1 MNALLEQFV
10 LEARELVNEAS
21 DELLALERAP
31 GDQHRIDVVF
41 RAFHTLKGGA
51 AIADL
56 PDMTQLLHVG
66 EDLLSALRGRKAVCT
81 PDVINA
87 LLACVDQVGRWI
99 VDIETTGGLPDLAAK
114 RAAALA
120 ADLRRYLP
128 QSNAGPAVR
137 AGSDFDWAAR
147 VIADHPGLSAKPD
160 HGGVVAIAYD
170 PQPNC
175 FFDGDD
181 PLGLLRKVPQ
191 LVFLDMRVRSPW
203 PDLPDVNPFTCN
215 LAFRALALA
224 SRHDVAQ
231 VFRHIPDQVEI
242 VEIAPASAPSAAA
255 QERSSRDLARKI
267 LAAQRALLAAPCPR
281 KEFLGRLGAAIEVA
295 KNVLRFAG
303 AHAAAARIEAVGVEA
318 TSARN
323 ADPVLRVLDELL
335 ASAAS
340 DWPQAGPIQDPGSA
354 AAPAGELPAIR
365 TLRIE
370 EAKVDRLLDVA
381 GELIVAKNTMND
393 LAARIG
399 AELGEGEIARAV
411 RNQTA
416 VIDRLVGQTHHS
428 AVQLRMVPLAQAFR
442 RLPRVVRDVSHEL
455 GKRAEISMKGEA
467 TEADKSV
474 VDAIFEPLLHVLRN
488 ALDHGIESPEDRR
501 SSGKPEQA
509 EISLSALRHGEHIVI
524 EVSDDGRGIDP
535 GAVRRKAREQSLI
548 GDDEARDL
556 SDDQAI
562 QLVFA
567 EGLST
572 AAQVSQVSGRGVG
585 LAAVRAAV
593 ERLGGGVS
601 IASQPGRGTTVRLTL
616 PLSMAFMRIMT
627 IHAGGELFGVPIEA
641 IAETVRLPRAQIL
654 QIKSGE
660 AFVLRDRI
668 VPTCRLDRLLELPD
682 AGLRDREKDA
692 LILVT
697 DVGGQTAGLEI
708 DSIGERLDVVVKP
721 MQGVLAEVPDYAGT
735 TLLGNGR
742 VLLVL
747 NLGAV
752 LQ

>member
-10 LEARELVNEAS
+10 IEARELVNEAS
-21 DELLALERAP
+21 DELLALERLP
-31 GDQHRIDVVF
+31 GDQQRIDVVF

-66 EDLLSALRGRKAVCT
+66 EDLLSALRGRKLPCT
-81 PDVINA
+81 SDIINA
-87 LLACVDQVGRWI
+87 LLACVDQVGHWLA
-99 VDIETTGGLPDLAAK
+99 DIETTGRLPDLAAE
-114 RAAALA
+114 RAAVLA
-120 ADLRRYLP
+120 ADLRRFLP
-128 QSNAGPAVR
+128 RSSVETAVR
-137 AGSDFDWAAR
+137 ADSEFDWAAR
-147 VIADHPGLSAKPD
+147 IIADDPALSAKAG
-160 HGGVVAIAYD
+160 HGAIVAIAYD

-175 FFDGDD
+175 FFDGDN

-191 LVFLDMRVRSPW
+191 LVFLDVRARSPW
-203 PDLPDVNPFTCN
+203 PDLQKINPFACN
-215 LAFRALALA
+215 LAFRALTLA
-224 SRHDVAQ
+224 SRHDVGQ
-231 VFRHIPDQVEI
+231 VFRYIPDQVRI
-242 VEIAPASAPSAAA
+242 AEIARGSDSSAAA
-255 QERSSRDLARKI
+255 RERSSRDLARKI
-267 LAAQRALLAAPCPR
+267 LAAQRTLLAAPCPE
-281 KEFLGRLGAAIEVA
+281 KEFFGRLGAAIEVA

-303 AHAAAARIEAVGVEA
+303 AEGGAARIEAVRAEA

-323 ADPVLRVLDELL
+323 ADVVLRVLDQLL
-335 ASAAS
+335 SSAAS
-340 DWPQAGPIQDPGSA
+340 DWSKADSVHDTEG
-354 AAPAGELPAIR
+354 APAGELPATR

-370 EAKVDRLLDVA
+370 EAKVDRRLDVA

-399 AELGEGEIARAV
+399 AELGEVEIARAV

-455 GKRAEISMKGEA
+455 GKQAAITMKGEDI
-467 TEADKSV
+467 EADKSV

-488 ALDHGIESPEDRR
+488 ALDHGIEPPEGRR
-501 SSGKPEQA
+501 AAGKPEQA
-509 EISLSALRHGEHIVI
+509 EITLGAFRHGEHIVI
-524 EVSDDGRGIDP
+524 ELGDDGRGIDP
-535 GAVRRKAREQSLI
+535 AAVRRKAREQSLI
-548 GDDEARDL
+548 GEEEAREL

-585 LAAVRAAV
+585 LAAVRATV
-593 ERLGGGVS
+593 ERLGGAVGV
-601 IASQPGRGTTVRLTL
+601 ASQSGRGTTVRLTL

-627 IHAGGELFGVPIEA
+627 IHAGGEVFGVPIEA
-641 IAETVRLPRAQIL
+641 IAETVRLPRAHIL
-654 QIKSGE
+654 QIKNGE

-668 VPTCRLDRLLELPD
+668 VPTCRLDRLLDLPNVGICD
-682 AGLRDREKDA
+682 RDNDA

-697 DVGGQTAGLEI
+697 DAGGQTAGLEI

-721 MQGVLAEVPDYAGT
+721 MQGLLAEVQDYAGT
-735 TLLGNGR
+735 TMLGNGR

>member
-31 GDQHRIDVVF
+31 GDQHRIEVVF

-87 LLACVDQVGRWI
+87 LLACVDQVGHW
-99 VDIETTGGLPDLAAK
+99 VADIETTGRLPDLAAE
-114 RAAALA
+114 RVAVLA

-128 QSNAGPAVR
+128 RSDAETKVR
-137 AGSDFDWAAR
+137 AGSEFGWATR
-147 VIADHPGLSAKPD
+147 VIAETPAWSAKLD
-160 HGGVVAIAYD
+160 HGGAVAIAYD

-191 LVFLDMRVRSPW
+191 LVFLDVRIRSPW
-203 PDLPDVNPFTCN
+203 PDLQDVNPFACN

-224 SRHDVAQ
+224 SRHDVAR

-242 VEIAPASAPSAAA
+242 AEIAPASAPSVPA
-255 QERSSRDLARKI
+255 QGSRDLARKI

-281 KEFLGRLGAAIEVA
+281 KELLGRLGAAIEVA

-303 AHAAAARIEAVGVEA
+303 AHAAAARIEAVSAEA
-318 TSARN
+318 TSIRN
-323 ADPVLRVLDELL
+323 ADLVLRVLDQLL
-335 ASAAS
+335 ASVAS
-340 DWPQAGPIQDPGSA
+340 DWPQADSIQDTGSA

-399 AELGEGEIARAV
+399 AELGEVEIARAI

-416 VIDRLVGQTHHS
+416 MIDRLVGQTHHS
-428 AVQLRMVPLAQAFR
+428 AVQLRMVRLAQAFR

-455 GKRAEISMKGEA
+455 GKRAELSMKGEA

-488 ALDHGIESPEDRR
+488 ALDHGIESPEERR

-524 EVSDDGRGIDP
+524 ELGDDGRGIDP
-535 GAVRRKAREQSLI
+535 AAVRRKAREQSLI
-548 GDDEARDL
+548 GDEEAREL

-572 AAQVSQVSGRGVG
+572 AAKVSQVSGRGIG
-585 LAAVRAAV
+585 LAAVRATV

-627 IHAGGELFGVPIEA
+627 IHAGGEVFGVPIEA

-660 AFVLRDRI
+660 AFVLRDRV
-668 VPTCRLDRLLELPD
+668 VPTCRLDRLLELPN
-682 AGLRDREKDA
+682 AGLRDHGNDA

-697 DVGGQTAGLEI
+697 DAGGQTAGLEI

>member
-1 MNALLEQFV
+1 MNAMLEQFV

-21 DELLALERAP
+21 DELLALERLP
-31 GDQHRIDVVF
+31 GDQQRIDVVF

-66 EDLLSALRGRKAVCT
+66 EDLLSALRGRKLPCT
-81 PDVINA
+81 SDIINA
-87 LLACVDQVGRWI
+87 LLACVDQVGHWLA
-99 VDIETTGGLPDLAAK
+99 DIEATGRLPDLAAE
-114 RAAALA
+114 RAAVLA
-120 ADLRRYLP
+120 ADLRRFLP
-128 QSNAGPAVR
+128 RSSAETAVR
-137 AGSDFDWAAR
+137 ADSEFDWAAPI
-147 VIADHPGLSAKPD
+147 IADDPALSAKAG
-160 HGGVVAIAYD
+160 HGAIVAIAYD

-191 LVFLDMRVRSPW
+191 LVFLDVRARSPW
-203 PDLPDVNPFTCN
+203 PDLQEVNPFACN
-215 LAFRALALA
+215 LAFRALTLA
-224 SRHDVAQ
+224 SRHDVGQ
-231 VFRHIPDQVEI
+231 VFRYIPDQVRI
-242 VEIAPASAPSAAA
+242 AEIARESASSAVAR
-255 QERSSRDLARKI
+255 ERSSRDLARKI
-267 LAAQRALLAAPCPR
+267 LAAQRTLLAAPCPE
-281 KEFLGRLGAAIEVA
+281 KEFFGRLGAAIEVA

-303 AHAAAARIEAVGVEA
+303 AEGGAARIEAVRAEA

-323 ADPVLRVLDELL
+323 ADVVLRVLDQLL
-335 ASAAS
+335 SSAAS
-340 DWPQAGPIQDPGSA
+340 DWSKADSVHDTEG
-354 AAPAGELPAIR
+354 APAGDLPAIR

-455 GKRAEISMKGEA
+455 GKQAAITMKGED

-488 ALDHGIESPEDRR
+488 ALDHGIETPEERR
-501 SSGKPEQA
+501 SAGKPEQA
-509 EISLSALRHGEHIVI
+509 EISLSAFRHGEHIVI
-524 EVSDDGRGIDP
+524 ELGDDGRGVDAA
-535 GAVRRKAREQSLI
+535 AVRRKAREQSLI
-548 GDDEARDL
+548 SDEEAREL

-562 QLVFA
+562 QLMFA

-585 LAAVRAAV
+585 LAAVRATV
-593 ERLGGGVS
+593 ERLGGAVS
-601 IASQPGRGTTVRLTL
+601 VASQSGRGTTVRLAL

-627 IHAGGELFGVPIEA
+627 IHAGGEVFGVPIEA
-641 IAETVRLPRAQIL
+641 IAETVRLPRAHIL

-668 VPTCRLDRLLELPD
+668 VPTCRLDRLLELPN
-682 AGLRDREKDA
+682 AVTRDRGDDA

-697 DVGGQTAGLEI
+697 DAGGQTAGLEI

-721 MQGVLAEVPDYAGT
+721 MQGLLAEVQDYAGT
-735 TLLGNGR
+735 TMLGNGR

>member
-21 DELLALERAP
+21 DELLALERLP
-31 GDQHRIDVVF
+31 GDQQRIDVVF

-66 EDLLSALRGRKAVCT
+66 EDLLSALRGRKLPCT
-81 PDVINA
+81 SDIINA
-87 LLACVDQVGRWI
+87 LLACVDQVGHWLA
-99 VDIETTGGLPDLAAK
+99 DIETTGRLPDLAAE
-114 RAAALA
+114 RAAVLA
-120 ADLRRYLP
+120 ADLRRFLP
-128 QSNAGPAVR
+128 RSSAATAVR
-137 AGSDFDWAAR
+137 ADSEFDWAAR
-147 VIADHPGLSAKPD
+147 IIADDPALSAKAG
-160 HGGVVAIAYD
+160 HGAIVAIAYD

-175 FFDGDD
+175 FFDGDN

-191 LVFLDMRVRSPW
+191 LVFLDVRARSPW
-203 PDLPDVNPFTCN
+203 PDLQKINPFACN
-215 LAFRALALA
+215 LAFRALTLA
-224 SRHDVAQ
+224 SRHDVGQ
-231 VFRHIPDQVEI
+231 VFRYIPDQVRI
-242 VEIAPASAPSAAA
+242 AEIARGSDSSAAA
-255 QERSSRDLARKI
+255 RERSSRDLARKI
-267 LAAQRALLAAPCPR
+267 LAAQRTLLAAPCPE
-281 KEFLGRLGAAIEVA
+281 KEFFGRLGAAIEVA

-303 AHAAAARIEAVGVEA
+303 AEGGAARIEAVRAEA

-323 ADPVLRVLDELL
+323 ADVVLRVLDQLL
-335 ASAAS
+335 SSAAS
-340 DWPQAGPIQDPGSA
+340 DWSKADSVHDTEG
-354 AAPAGELPAIR
+354 APAGELPATR

-399 AELGEGEIARAV
+399 AELGEVEIARAV

-455 GKRAEISMKGEA
+455 GKQAAITMKGEDI
-467 TEADKSV
+467 EADKSV

-488 ALDHGIESPEDRR
+488 ALDHGIETPEERR
-501 SSGKPEQA
+501 SAGKPEQA
-509 EISLSALRHGEHIVI
+509 EISLSAFRNGEHIVI
-524 EVSDDGRGIDP
+524 ELGDDGRGVDAA
-535 GAVRRKAREQSLI
+535 AVRRKAREQSLI
-548 GDDEARDL
+548 SDEEAGEL

-585 LAAVRAAV
+585 LAAVRATV
-593 ERLGGGVS
+593 ERLGGAVGV
-601 IASQPGRGTTVRLTL
+601 ASQSGRGTTVRLTL

-627 IHAGGELFGVPIEA
+627 IHAGGEVFGVPIEA
-641 IAETVRLPRAQIL
+641 IAETVRLPRAHIL

-668 VPTCRLDRLLELPD
+668 VPTCRLDRLLELPN
-682 AGLRDREKDA
+682 AGICDRGNDA

-697 DVGGQTAGLEI
+697 DAGGQTAGLEI

-721 MQGVLAEVPDYAGT
+721 MQGLLAEAQDYAGT
-735 TLLGNGR
+735 TMLGSGR

>member
-21 DELLALERAP
+21 DELLALERLP
-31 GDQHRIDVVF
+31 GDQQRIDVVF

-66 EDLLSALRGRKAVCT
+66 EDLLSALRGRKLPCT
-81 PDVINA
+81 SDIINA
-87 LLACVDQVGRWI
+87 LLACVDQVGHWLA
-99 VDIETTGGLPDLAAK
+99 DIETTGRLPDLAAE
-114 RAAALA
+114 RAAVLA
-120 ADLRRYLP
+120 ADLRRFLP
-128 QSNAGPAVR
+128 RSSAETAVR
-137 AGSDFDWAAR
+137 ADSEFDWAAR
-147 VIADHPGLSAKPD
+147 IIADDPALSAKAG
-160 HGGVVAIAYD
+160 HGAIVAIAYD

-191 LVFLDMRVRSPW
+191 LVFLDVHARSPW
-203 PDLPDVNPFTCN
+203 PDLQKINPFACN
-215 LAFRALALA
+215 LAFRALTLA
-224 SRHDVAQ
+224 SRHDVGQ
-231 VFRHIPDQVEI
+231 VFRYIPDQVRI
-242 VEIAPASAPSAAA
+242 AEIARGSASSATAR
-255 QERSSRDLARKI
+255 ERSSRDLARKI
-267 LAAQRALLAAPCPR
+267 LAAQRTLLAAPCPE
-281 KEFLGRLGAAIEVA
+281 KEFFGRLGAAIEVA

-303 AHAAAARIEAVGVEA
+303 AEGGAARIEAVRAEA

-323 ADPVLRVLDELL
+323 ADLVLRVLDQLL
-335 ASAAS
+335 SSAAS
-340 DWPQAGPIQDPGSA
+340 DWSKADSVHDTE
-354 AAPAGELPAIR
+354 AAPAGELPATR

-416 VIDRLVGQTHHS
+416 VIDRLVGETHHS

-455 GKRAEISMKGEA
+455 GKQAAITMKGED

-488 ALDHGIESPEDRR
+488 ALDHGIETPEERR
-501 SSGKPEQA
+501 SAGKPEQA
-509 EISLSALRHGEHIVI
+509 EISLSAFRHGEHIVI
-524 EVSDDGRGIDP
+524 ELGDDGRGVDAA
-535 GAVRRKAREQSLI
+535 AVRRKAREQSLI
-548 GDDEARDL
+548 SEEEAREL

-585 LAAVRAAV
+585 LAAVRATV
-593 ERLGGGVS
+593 ERLGGAVS
-601 IASQPGRGTTVRLTL
+601 VASQSGRGTTVRLTL

-627 IHAGGELFGVPIEA
+627 IHAGGEVFGVPIEA
-641 IAETVRLPRAQIL
+641 IAETVRLPRAHIL

-668 VPTCRLDRLLELPD
+668 VPTCRLDRLLELPN
-682 AGLRDREKDA
+682 AVTRDRGDDA

-697 DVGGQTAGLEI
+697 DAGGQTAGLEI

-721 MQGVLAEVPDYAGT
+721 MQGLLAEVQDYAGT
-735 TLLGNGR
+735 TMLGNGR

>member
-1 MNALLEQFV
+1 MNALLEQFI

-21 DELLALERAP
+21 DALLALERTP

-56 PDMTQLLHVG
+56 ADMTRLLHVG
-66 EDLLSALRGRKAVCT
+66 EDLLSALRGRKVLCT

-87 LLACVDQVGRWI
+87 LLACIDQVGHWLA
-99 VDIETTGGLPDLAAK
+99 DIETTGRLPDRAAE

-128 QSNAGPAVR
+128 QSSAEPTGG

-147 VIADHPGLSAKPD
+147 VIADDPALSAKTD
-160 HGGVVAIAYD
+160 RGSVVAIAYD

-181 PLGLLRKVPQ
+181 PLGLLRKVPR
-191 LVFLDMRVRSPW
+191 LVFLDVRTRSPW
-203 PDLPDVNPFTCN
+203 PDLQDVNPFACN
-215 LAFRALALA
+215 LAFRALSVA
-224 SRHDVAQ
+224 SRDDVGQ
-231 VFRHIPDQVEI
+231 VFRHIPDQVRIAEI
-242 VEIAPASAPSAAA
+242 THESLSSPAA

-267 LAAQRALLAAPCPR
+267 LAAQRALLAAPCPE

-303 AHAAAARIEAVGVEA
+303 AHAGAVRIEAVRAEA

-323 ADPVLRVLDELL
+323 ADVVLRVLDQLL
-335 ASAAS
+335 SSTAS
-340 DWPQAGPIQDPGSA
+340 DWSKADSVQDTESG
-354 AAPAGELPAIR
+354 AAPAGELPATR

-370 EAKVDRLLDVA
+370 ETKVDRLLDVA

-442 RLPRVVRDVSHEL
+442 RLPRVVRDMSHEL
-455 GKRAEISMKGEA
+455 GKLAVITMKGED

-474 VDAIFEPLLHVLRN
+474 VDAMFEPLLHVLRN
-488 ALDHGIESPEDRR
+488 ALDHGIEPPQERR
-501 SSGKPEQA
+501 AAGKPEQA
-509 EISLSALRHGEHIVI
+509 EISLGAFRHGEHIVI
-524 EVSDDGRGIDP
+524 ELSDDGRGIDAA
-535 GAVRRKAREQSLI
+535 AVRRKAREQSLI
-548 GDDEARDL
+548 GEEEAREL
-556 SDDQAI
+556 SDDQTI

-572 AAQVSQVSGRGVG
+572 AAQVSQVSGRGIG
-585 LAAVRAAV
+585 LAAVRATV
-593 ERLGGGVS
+593 ERLGGAVS
-601 IASQPGRGTTVRLTL
+601 VASQPGRGTTVRLTL

-627 IHAGGELFGVPIEA
+627 IHAGGEVFGVPIEA
-641 IAETVRLPRAQIL
+641 IAETVRLPRAHIL

-668 VPTCRLDRLLELPD
+668 VPTCRLDRLLDLPN
-682 AGLRDREKDA
+682 AGICDRGNDA

-697 DVGGQTAGLEI
+697 DAGGQTAGLEI
-708 DSIGERLDVVVKP
+708 DRIGERLDVVVKP
-721 MQGVLAEVPDYAGT
+721 MQGLLAEVQDYAGT
-735 TLLGNGR
+735 TMLGNGR

>member
-1 MNALLEQFV
+1 MNALLEQFI

-21 DELLALERAP
+21 DALLALERTP
-31 GDQHRIDVVF
+31 DDPHRIDVVF

-56 PDMTQLLHVG
+56 PDMTRLLHVG
-66 EDLLSALRGRKAVCT
+66 EDLLAVLRGHKALLT
-81 PDVINA
+81 WDVINA
-87 LLACVDQVGRWI
+87 LLACIDQVGHWLA
-99 VDIETTGGLPDLAAK
+99 DIETTGRLPDRAAE

-128 QSNAGPAVR
+128 QSSAEPTGR

-147 VIADHPGLSAKPD
+147 VIADDPALSAKTD
-160 HGGVVAIAYD
+160 RGSVVAIAYD

-181 PLGLLRKVPQ
+181 PLGLLRKVPR
-191 LVFLDMRVRSPW
+191 LVFLDVRTRSPW
-203 PDLPDVNPFTCN
+203 PDLQDVNPFACN
-215 LAFRALALA
+215 LAFRALSVA
-224 SRHDVAQ
+224 SRDDVGQ
-231 VFRHIPDQVEI
+231 VFRHIPDQVRIAEI
-242 VEIAPASAPSAAA
+242 THESLSSPAA

-267 LAAQRALLAAPCPR
+267 LAAQRALLAAPCPE

-303 AHAAAARIEAVGVEA
+303 AHAGAVRIEAVRAEA

-323 ADPVLRVLDELL
+323 ADVVLRVLDQLL
-335 ASAAS
+335 SSTAS
-340 DWPQAGPIQDPGSA
+340 DWSKADSVQDTESG
-354 AAPAGELPAIR
+354 AAPAGELPATR

-370 EAKVDRLLDVA
+370 ETKVDRLLDVA

-455 GKRAEISMKGEA
+455 GKLAAITMKGED

-474 VDAIFEPLLHVLRN
+474 VDAMFEPLLHVLRN
-488 ALDHGIESPEDRR
+488 ALDHGIEPPQERR
-501 SSGKPEQA
+501 AAGKPEQA
-509 EISLSALRHGEHIVI
+509 EISLGAFRHGEHIVI
-524 EVSDDGRGIDP
+524 ELSDDGRGIDAA
-535 GAVRRKAREQSLI
+535 AVRRKAREQSLI
-548 GDDEARDL
+548 GEEEAREL
-556 SDDQAI
+556 SDDQTI

-572 AAQVSQVSGRGVG
+572 AAQVSQVSGRGIG
-585 LAAVRAAV
+585 LAAVRATV
-593 ERLGGGVS
+593 ERLGGAVS
-601 IASQPGRGTTVRLTL
+601 VASQPGRGTTVRLTL

-627 IHAGGELFGVPIEA
+627 IHAGGEVFGVPIEA
-641 IAETVRLPRAQIL
+641 IAETVRLPRAHIL

-668 VPTCRLDRLLELPD
+668 VPTCRLDRLLDLPN
-682 AGLRDREKDA
+682 AGICDRGNDA

-697 DVGGQTAGLEI
+697 DAGGQTAGLEI
-708 DSIGERLDVVVKP
+708 DRIGERLDVVVKP
-721 MQGVLAEVPDYAGT
+721 MQGLLAEVQDYAGT
-735 TLLGNGR
+735 TMLGNGR

>member
-56 PDMTQLLHVG
+56 PDMTHLLLVG
-66 EDLLSALRGRKAVCT
+66 EDLLSALRGRKADCT

-87 LLACVDQVGRWI
+87 LLACIDQVGRWI
-99 VDIETTGGLPDLAAK
+99 ADIETTGRLPDLAGQ

-120 ADLRRYLP
+120 ADLRQHLP
-128 QSNAGPAVR
+128 RSDAETRVR
-137 AGSDFDWAAR
+137 AASEFDWAAQ
-147 VIADHPGLSAKPD
+147 VIADTPALSAKPD
-160 HGGVVAIAYD
+160 RVVAIAYD
-170 PQPNC
+170 PHPNC

-203 PDLPDVNPFTCN
+203 PDLPDVNPFACN

-224 SRHDVAQ
+224 PRHDVTQ

-242 VEIAPASAPSAAA
+242 AEIAPASAPSAAA
-255 QERSSRDLARKI
+255 QEQSLRDLARKI

-303 AHAAAARIEAVGVEA
+303 ARGAAARIEAAGAGA

-323 ADPVLRVLDELL
+323 ADLVLRVLDQLL

-340 DWPQAGPIQDPGSA
+340 DWPQAGSIQDTRSA
-354 AAPAGELPAIR
+354 AAPELPAIR

-399 AELGEGEIARAV
+399 AEMGEGEIARAV

-509 EISLSALRHGEHIVI
+509 EISLSAFRHGEHIVI

-535 GAVRRKAREQSLI
+535 GAVRRKARERSLI
-548 GDDEARDL
+548 AEEEAREL
-556 SDDQAI
+556 TDDQAI

-585 LAAVRAAV
+585 LAAVRATV

-627 IHAGGELFGVPIEA
+627 IHAGGEVFGVPIEA
-641 IAETVRLPRAQIL
+641 IAETVRLPRAHIL

-682 AGLRDREKDA
+682 AGLRDRGNDA

-697 DVGGQTAGLEI
+697 DAGGQTAGLEI